1 MEDQTA
7 AQPHLPCRSLASGVN
22 LVTSRLVLA
31 LLATAALTACGADN
45 TFRLYPLSGPI
56 ADQNPAQ
63 SIPISITEDSE
74 TSGQIWFKLPKPNKT
89 KCSGTWSSLQPREKT
104 HERGLSLKLRD
115 LGGSYKNSTKDVG
128 GVNTGEVYAVCKDGT
143 RLQGTFIMGSGTQS
157 GTGTVTDTH
166 GNSYKL
172 LF

>member
-1 MEDQTA
+1 MT
-7 AQPHLPCRSLASGVN
+7 LR
-22 LVTSRLVLA
+22 LA
-31 LLATAALTACGADN
+31 LALITVTALSACGGSN
-45 TFRLYPLSGPI
+45 SSFRLYPLSGPI
-56 ADQNPAQ
+56 AEQNPATA
-63 SIPISITEDSE
+63 IPISITEDSE

-89 KCSGTWSSLQPREKT
+89 KCSGTWSSVQPRVKT

-115 LGGSYKNSTKDVG
+115 LGGSYKNSTEDVG

-157 GTGTVTDTH
+157 GTGTVTDTR